1 MAQDQDIIINTDTV
15 TNVNIEYFNEYDYFQ
30 EYYDYYIF
38 LSTASIPNLSKK
50 PFVPTTPRPRVEN
63 IN

>member
-15 TNVNIEYFNEYDYFQ
+15 TNDIEYFNEYDYFQ

-38 LSTASIPNLSKK
+38 LSTASIPNLPEKLL
-50 PFVPTTPRPRVEN
+50 VPTTPRPRVEN

>member
-15 TNVNIEYFNEYDYFQ
+15 INVNIEYFNE
-30 EYYDYYIF
+30 YDYYIF